1 MSESF
6 QLYLDSVNADTNNN
20 EYTFNLPLLEV
31 QDGFY
36 LYLSV
41 VNCIIPYSFYNINL
55 NNNVLNYN
63 VNNINY
69 SLIIPIGNY
78 NINNLV
84 QFLNSQMSNFTV
96 TYNKIYNKITFT
108 HSSNDFILNSSN
120 LLLLIGFNN
129 GNYISTNKI
138 LTSPNCININ
148 YVRCINLISNIIT
161 YNVNTSKNLVNNNNI
176 IASIPVNTAPNTLI
190 QYQNVNNFRTN
201 LFVNTLNRIVIKLV
215 YNNNNII
222 DLNGLNFNLTV
233 QLDVESFRN
242 NDN

>member
-6 QLYLDSVNADTNNN
+6 QLYLDSVNADYSNG
-20 EYTFNLPLLEV
+20 EYAFYLPLLEV

-55 NNNVLNYN
+55 NNNILNYSIN
-63 VNNINY
+63 SVNY
-69 SLIIPIGNY
+69 TLTIPIGNY

-84 QFLNSQMSNFTV
+84 AYLNSQLGPNFVV
-96 TYNKIYNKITFT
+96 TYNKLFNKITFT
-108 HSSNDFILNSSN
+108 HSLNDFVINASN
-120 LLLLIGFNN
+120 FILLIGFNN
-129 GNYISTNKI
+129 SNYISTNKT

-176 IASIPVNTAPNTLI
+176 ICSIPVTVGPNQLI
-190 QYQNVNNFRTN
+190 QYINYNNFRTN
-201 LFVNTLNRIVIKLV
+201 LFVNTLNKIVLKLV
-215 YNNNNII
+215 DNNNNIVN
-222 DLNGLNFNLTV
+222 LNGLNFNITI

-242 NDN
+242 D